1 MHDNAEVLLTSIVES
16 QQLLDATADQQQQ
29 QQDASEQPPGAQQ
42 QQHHILSNGH
52 QPQDGYQDWPPQQQ
66 QQYRRSSANG
76 GAYDRVSAN
85 GNSSY
90 QQQRSADTAAL
101 AAMLAAVKTKLLV
114 LSRPI
119 SDFSSCRRE
128 WVLKLG
134 KAIATGFMHYAA
146 GMTALSTCFAFSAAG
161 PYGRMGSGIGK
172 ILQHTTS
179 RMLPRAA
186 KRHLHKEQRCTAPCV
201 RHQQECS
208 HIQWLRCICST
219 PAGMVKASAHTAVPL
234 GSAQYPCGQNGA
246 LPALCCDPLP

>member
-1 MHDNAEVLLTSIVES
+1 MVGVFVCPICASAVCALQVCPCVCFCSFVESQLQEMHDNAEVLLTSIVES
-16 QQLLDATADQQQQ
+16 QQLLDATGHQQ
-29 QQDASEQPPGAQQ
+29 QQDASEQQPGTQQ
-42 QQHHILSNGH
+42 QQHYMLSNGH
-52 QPQDGYQDWPPQQQ
+52 QPQDGYQEWPPQQQQQ

-101 AAMLAAVKTKLLV
+101 AAMLAAVKTKLSV

-146 GMTALSTCFAFSAAG
+146 GMAALNTASFIVSAAG
-161 PYGRMGSGIGK
+161 PYGRMGRRRQQ
-172 ILQHTTS
+172 LRHATT
-179 RMLPRAA
+179 RPLPCGA
-186 KRHLHKEQRCTAPCV
+186 KQPLHKKQRCTAPV
-201 RHQQECS
+201 S
-208 HIQWLRCICST
+208 
-219 PAGMVKASAHTAVPL
+219 GPL
-234 GSAQYPCGQNGA
+234 
-246 LPALCCDPLP
+246 